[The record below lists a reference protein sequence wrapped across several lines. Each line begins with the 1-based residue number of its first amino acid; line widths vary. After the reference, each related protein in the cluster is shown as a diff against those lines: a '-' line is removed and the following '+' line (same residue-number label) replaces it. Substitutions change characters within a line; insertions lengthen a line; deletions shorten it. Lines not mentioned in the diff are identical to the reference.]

1 MERKQYEDCI
11 ANLTQA
17 IQTLLG
23 ENSALLEKQK
33 LTLRHEDEINKKI
46 TELETQLEKLREEL
60 KS

>member
-23 ENSALLEKQK
+23 ENAALVDKQK
-33 LTLRHEDEINKKI
+33 EAFRHEGEFKKKI
-46 TELETQLEKLREEL
+46 TELEAQLEKLHEEL
-60 KS
+60 MS